1 MVTKKKTRKSVR
13 KKTQKN
19 KSALALQDNLTHPV
33 QTVYHLLA
41 MMGVIGKEADL
52 EVRYQ
57 GTDYNVSIALPLI
70 KYAIAFDGDN
80 TKGLEEDG
88 WHIEKVAYKDVEPF
102 SRVFFAVDNARV
114 AEMYSRADPNVK
126 TTSIP
131 EEKLLIEFKRRRM
144 PEPDRNY
151 KFIREDGSELTTPD
165 FTWED
170 MNLAFFMDG
179 SYWHSVKSDQ
189 DIIKEIK
196 SSKKMQDSIV
206 QKRKD
211 KTRKDGAIRSE
222 LAARGWTVLSC
233 TDDDIT
239 TAEGL
244 KEIVDMVERAMNTIS
259 SVNKVVSSHHD
270 DSSGADSIMDFLED
284 DDSDSQHSKSNPGT
298 NYQGDAKSP
307 RESQLGTENDKIDSN
322 SQQDQGDQPD
332 NQVDIHSEGC
342 QEGQKEYQEEDRKEN
357 DDLPNDQVD
366 GKTQSIIDFINET
379 AQDSTESV
387 SEDDDEHH
395 FHHGHLRYDEM

>member
-1 MVTKKKTRKSVR
+1 MR
-13 KKTQKN
+13 KKTKKSSKKRSTKN

-33 QTVYHLLA
+33 QTMYHLLA
-41 MMGVIGKEADL
+41 MMGVVKEESDL
-52 EVRYQ
+52 KVRYE

-70 KYAIAFDGDN
+70 KYAIAFDGDT

-88 WHIEKVAYKDVEPF
+88 WHIEKVQYRDVEPF
-102 SRVFFAVDNARV
+102 SRIFFAIDNARV

-151 KFIREDGSELTTPD
+151 KFTRDDGSELTTPD

-170 MNLAFFMDG
+170 MKLAFFMDG

-211 KTRKDGAIRSE
+211 KIRKDGAIRSE

-233 TDDDIT
+233 TDDDIE

-244 KEIVDMVERAMNTIS
+244 KDIADMVERAMTTIS
-259 SVNKVVSSHHD
+259 SVNRVVEGHSD
-270 DSSGADSIMDFLED
+270 DGSTADSISDFLNDNEEED
-284 DDSDSQHSKSNPGT
+284 GSTIDSETLKSNPATNPQGT
-298 NYQGDAKSP
+298 
-307 RESQLGTENDKIDSN
+307 LEN
-322 SQQDQGDQPD
+322 
-332 NQVDIHSEGC
+332 
-342 QEGQKEYQEEDRKEN
+342 
-357 DDLPNDQVD
+357 
-366 GKTQSIIDFINET
+366 
-379 AQDSTESV
+379 V
-387 SEDDDEHH
+387 SESHT
-395 FHHGHLRYDEM
+395 GPRIRW